1 LQKGTDFMIAKLQFY
16 LKRIQD
22 GRLKEM
28 WTQTLWLY
36 SYVRKYWF
44 SIVLYTLIGLGGTGI
59 SLITSLLSRDLVD
72 IVTGHKSN
80 ELLKTFIMYISF
92 TLANVILSKIL
103 DYIATI
109 ISLKID
115 NAIKADIFEKM
126 LLTRLEP
133 LMSYHT
139 GDLLTRWSSDAS
151 VISDGVLN
159 WLPDLLIA
167 IVRFLSALGIVLYYD
182 PLFAL
187 LAIAG
192 MPVSLLM
199 SKTLLSRMQS
209 RNLESAALNAKM
221 MGFHQESFSNIQTI
235 KAFDLIPLYVKKLHE
250 YQKEYLQLQKKYQ
263 KLGILSSVFLS
274 FVGLIVSYSCYGLG
288 IYRVWSGTIS
298 YGTMTLF
305 LSLSGTLTGTLNTLV
320 GMVPSA
326 INITTS
332 SGRLMDI
339 IKMPREDHS
348 AAPKIDAFYQKNKQ
362 DGLSISLQDIQYAY
376 AHGDTVFEHTDLVIE
391 PDQIIA
397 LIGPSG
403 EGKTTMLRILL
414 ALLEPQSGSLSIQNA
429 KDTSVFVDYSPAI
442 RRLFSYVPQGNAMF
456 SGTIAQNM
464 RNVKPDATD
473 EEIIT
478 CLKTACAWDF
488 VHKLPDGIYS
498 TIGERG
504 RGFSEGQVQRL
515 SIARALLKK
524 APFLLLD
531 EATSA
536 LDTVTEH
543 RLLQNIMQKRAAG
556 SCIVTTHRP
565 TVLTICDKVYAIR
578 EKHCELLS
586 SEDVDKILSNQ
597 Q

>member
-1 LQKGTDFMIAKLQFY
+1 MIAKLQFY

-36 SYVRKYWF
+36 SYVHKYWF

-235 KAFDLIPLYVKKLHE
+235 KAFDLIPLYVKRLHE

-274 FVGLIVSYSCYGLG
+274 FIGLLVSYSCYGLG

-429 KDTSVFVDYSPAI
+429 KDASVFVDYSPAI

-543 RLLQNIMQKRAAG
+543 RLLQNIRQKRAAG

>member
-1 LQKGTDFMIAKLQFY
+1 MIAKLQFY

-28 WTQTLWLY
+28 WAQTLWLY

-80 ELLKTFIMYISF
+80 ELLKTFIIYISF

-235 KAFDLIPLYVKKLHE
+235 KAFDLIPLYVKRLHE

-274 FVGLIVSYSCYGLG
+274 FIGLLVSYSCYGLG

-429 KDTSVFVDYSPAI
+429 KDASVFVDYSPAI

-473 EEIIT
+473 EEIIA

-586 SEDVDKILSNQ
+586 SEYVDKILSNQ

>member
-1 LQKGTDFMIAKLQFY
+1 MIAKLQFY

-235 KAFDLIPLYVKKLHE
+235 KAFDLIPLYVERLYE

-274 FVGLIVSYSCYGLG
+274 FIGLLVSYSCYGLG

-429 KDTSVFVDYSPAI
+429 KDASVFVDYSPAI

-473 EEIIT
+473 EEIIA

>member
-1 LQKGTDFMIAKLQFY
+1 MIAKLQFY

-464 RNVKPDATD
+464 HNVKPDATD

>member
-1 LQKGTDFMIAKLQFY
+1 MIAKLQFY

-209 RNLESAALNAKM
+209 RNLESAALNAEM

>member
-1 LQKGTDFMIAKLQFY
+1 MIAKLQFY

-72 IVTGHKSN
+72 IVTRHKSN

>member
-1 LQKGTDFMIAKLQFY
+1 MIAKLQFY

-235 KAFDLIPLYVKKLHE
+235 KAFDLIPLYVKRLYE

-274 FVGLIVSYSCYGLG
+274 FIGLLVSYSCYGLG

-429 KDTSVFVDYSPAI
+429 KDASVFVDYSPAI

-504 RGFSEGQVQRL
+504 RGFSEGQVQ
-515 SIARALLKK
+515 K

>member
-1 LQKGTDFMIAKLQFY
+1 MIAKLQFY

-274 FVGLIVSYSCYGLG
+274 FVGLIVSFSCYGLG

>member
-1 LQKGTDFMIAKLQFY
+1 MIAKLQFY

-28 WTQTLWLY
+28 WAQTLWLY

-235 KAFDLIPLYVKKLHE
+235 KAFDLIPLYVKRLHE

-274 FVGLIVSYSCYGLG
+274 FIGLLVSYSCYGLG

-429 KDTSVFVDYSPAI
+429 KDASVFVDYSPAI

>member
-1 LQKGTDFMIAKLQFY
+1 MIAKLQFY

-488 VHKLPDGIYS
+488 VHKLPNGIYS

>member
-1 LQKGTDFMIAKLQFY
+1 MIAKLQFY

-199 SKTLLSRMQS
+199 SKTLLSRMHS

-235 KAFDLIPLYVKKLHE
+235 KAFDLIPLYVKRLHE

-274 FVGLIVSYSCYGLG
+274 FIGLLVSYSCYGLG

-429 KDTSVFVDYSPAI
+429 KDASVFVDYSPAI

-536 LDTVTEH
+536 LDTVTEY

>member
-1 LQKGTDFMIAKLQFY
+1 MIAKLQFY

-235 KAFDLIPLYVKKLHE
+235 KAFDLIPLYVKRLYE

-274 FVGLIVSYSCYGLG
+274 FIGLLVSYSCYGLG

-376 AHGDTVFEHTDLVIE
+376 AHGDTIFEHTDLVIE

-429 KDTSVFVDYSPAI
+429 KDASVFVDYSPAI

-473 EEIIT
+473 EEIIA

-586 SEDVDKILSNQ
+586 SEYVDKILSNQ

>member
-1 LQKGTDFMIAKLQFY
+1 MIAKLQFY

-115 NAIKADIFEKM
+115 NAIKANIFEKM

>member
-1 LQKGTDFMIAKLQFY
+1 MIAKLQFY

-28 WTQTLWLY
+28 WAQTLWLY

-429 KDTSVFVDYSPAI
+429 KDASVFVDYSPAI

-586 SEDVDKILSNQ
+586 SKDVDKILSNQ

>member
-1 LQKGTDFMIAKLQFY
+1 MIAKLQFY

-235 KAFDLIPLYVKKLHE
+235 KAFDLIPIYVKRLHE

-274 FVGLIVSYSCYGLG
+274 FIGLLVSYSCYGLG

-429 KDTSVFVDYSPAI
+429 KDASVFVDYSPAI

-536 LDTVTEH
+536 LDAVTEH

>member
-1 LQKGTDFMIAKLQFY
+1 MIAKLQFY

-28 WTQTLWLY
+28 WAQTLWLY

-115 NAIKADIFEKM
+115 TAIKADIFEKM

-235 KAFDLIPLYVKKLHE
+235 KAFDLIPLYVKRLHE

-274 FVGLIVSYSCYGLG
+274 FIGLLVSYSCYGLG

-429 KDTSVFVDYSPAI
+429 KDASVFVDYSPAI

>member
-1 LQKGTDFMIAKLQFY
+1 MIAKLQFY

-167 IVRFLSALGIVLYYD
+167 IVRFLSALGIVLYYY

-235 KAFDLIPLYVKKLHE
+235 KAFDLIPLYVKRLHE

-274 FVGLIVSYSCYGLG
+274 FIGLLVSYSCYGLG

-429 KDTSVFVDYSPAI
+429 KDASVFVDYSPAI

>member
-1 LQKGTDFMIAKLQFY
+1 MIAKLQFY

-235 KAFDLIPLYVKKLHE
+235 KAFDLIPLYVKRLHE

-274 FVGLIVSYSCYGLG
+274 FIGLLVSYSCYGLG

-429 KDTSVFVDYSPAI
+429 KDASVFVDYSPAI

-536 LDTVTEH
+536 LDAVTEH

-586 SEDVDKILSNQ
+586 SEDVDNILSNQ

>member
-1 LQKGTDFMIAKLQFY
+1 MIAKLQFY

-543 RLLQNIMQKRAAG
+543 RMFLKFLFWMKQHQVLIPVRSSLFKKLLLN
-556 SCIVTTHRP
+556 
-565 TVLTICDKVYAIR
+565 
-578 EKHCELLS
+578 
-586 SEDVDKILSNQ
+586 
-597 Q
+597 

>member
-1 LQKGTDFMIAKLQFY
+1 MIAKLQFY

-235 KAFDLIPLYVKKLHE
+235 KAFDLIPLYVKRLHE

-274 FVGLIVSYSCYGLG
+274 FIGLLVSYSCYGLG

-376 AHGDTVFEHTDLVIE
+376 AHSDTVFEHTDLVIE

-429 KDTSVFVDYSPAI
+429 KDASVFVDYSPAI

>member
-1 LQKGTDFMIAKLQFY
+1 MIAKLQFY

-362 DGLSISLQDIQYAY
+362 DGLSISLHDIQYAY

>member
-1 LQKGTDFMIAKLQFY
+1 MIAKLQFY

-339 IKMPREDHS
+339 IKIPREDHS

>member
-1 LQKGTDFMIAKLQFY
+1 MIAKLQFY

-235 KAFDLIPLYVKKLHE
+235 KAFDLIPLYVKRLYE

-274 FVGLIVSYSCYGLG
+274 FIGLLVSYSCYGLG

-429 KDTSVFVDYSPAI
+429 KDASVFVDYSPAI

>member
-1 LQKGTDFMIAKLQFY
+1 MIAKLQFY

-28 WTQTLWLY
+28 WVQTLWLY

-209 RNLESAALNAKM
+209 RNLESATLNAKM

>member
-1 LQKGTDFMIAKLQFY
+1 MIAKLQFY

-348 AAPKIDAFYQKNKQ
+348 AAPKIDAFYQKQ
-362 DGLSISLQDIQYAY
+362 ARRSFHFTTGYSICVC
-376 AHGDTVFEHTDLVIE
+376 T
-391 PDQIIA
+391 
-397 LIGPSG
+397 
-403 EGKTTMLRILL
+403 R
-414 ALLEPQSGSLSIQNA
+414 
-429 KDTSVFVDYSPAI
+429 
-442 RRLFSYVPQGNAMF
+442 
-456 SGTIAQNM
+456 
-464 RNVKPDATD
+464 
-473 EEIIT
+473 
-478 CLKTACAWDF
+478 
-488 VHKLPDGIYS
+488 
-498 TIGERG
+498 
-504 RGFSEGQVQRL
+504 
-515 SIARALLKK
+515 
-524 APFLLLD
+524 
-531 EATSA
+531 
-536 LDTVTEH
+536 
-543 RLLQNIMQKRAAG
+543 
-556 SCIVTTHRP
+556 
-565 TVLTICDKVYAIR
+565 
-578 EKHCELLS
+578 
-586 SEDVDKILSNQ
+586 
-597 Q
+597 

>member
-1 LQKGTDFMIAKLQFY
+1 MIAKLQFY

-235 KAFDLIPLYVKKLHE
+235 KAFDLIPLYVKRLHE

-274 FVGLIVSYSCYGLG
+274 FIGLLVSYSCYGLG

-429 KDTSVFVDYSPAI
+429 KDASVFVDYSPAI

>member
-1 LQKGTDFMIAKLQFY
+1 MIAKLQFY

-235 KAFDLIPLYVKKLHE
+235 KAFDLIPLYVKRLYE

-274 FVGLIVSYSCYGLG
+274 FIGLLVSYSCYGLG

-429 KDTSVFVDYSPAI
+429 KDASVFVDYSPAI

-473 EEIIT
+473 EEIIA

-586 SEDVDKILSNQ
+586 SEYVDKILSNQ

>member
-1 LQKGTDFMIAKLQFY
+1 MIAKLQFY

-59 SLITSLLSRDLVD
+59 SLITILLSRDLVD

-235 KAFDLIPLYVKKLHE
+235 KAFDLIPLYVKRLHE

-274 FVGLIVSYSCYGLG
+274 FIGLLVSYSCYGLG

-429 KDTSVFVDYSPAI
+429 KDASVFVDYSPAI

-473 EEIIT
+473 EEIIA

>member
-1 LQKGTDFMIAKLQFY
+1 MIAKLQFY

-28 WTQTLWLY
+28 WAQTLWLY

-235 KAFDLIPLYVKKLHE
+235 KAFDLIPLYVKRLHE

-274 FVGLIVSYSCYGLG
+274 FIGLLVSYSCYGLG

-429 KDTSVFVDYSPAI
+429 KDASVFVDYSPAI

-473 EEIIT
+473 EEIIA

-586 SEDVDKILSNQ
+586 SKDVDKILSNQ

>member
-1 LQKGTDFMIAKLQFY
+1 MIAKLQFY

-274 FVGLIVSYSCYGLG
+274 FIGLLVSYSCYGLG

-376 AHGDTVFEHTDLVIE
+376 AHGDTVFEHADLVIE

>member
-1 LQKGTDFMIAKLQFY
+1 MVAKLQFY

-235 KAFDLIPLYVKKLHE
+235 KAFDLIPLYVKRLHE

-274 FVGLIVSYSCYGLG
+274 FIGLLVSYSCYGLG

>member
-1 LQKGTDFMIAKLQFY
+1 MIAKLQFY

-376 AHGDTVFEHTDLVIE
+376 THGDTVFEHTDLVIE

-586 SEDVDKILSNQ
+586 SEDIDKILSNQ

>member
-1 LQKGTDFMIAKLQFY
+1 
-16 LKRIQD
+16 
-22 GRLKEM
+22 M

-235 KAFDLIPLYVKKLHE
+235 KAFDLIPLYVKRLYE

-274 FVGLIVSYSCYGLG
+274 FIGLLVSYSCYGLG

-348 AAPKIDAFYQKNKQ
+348 AAPKIDAFYKKT
-362 DGLSISLQDIQYAY
+362 SK
-376 AHGDTVFEHTDLVIE
+376 TVFPFHYRIFNMRMHTVI
-391 PDQIIA
+391 
-397 LIGPSG
+397 
-403 EGKTTMLRILL
+403 
-414 ALLEPQSGSLSIQNA
+414 
-429 KDTSVFVDYSPAI
+429 
-442 RRLFSYVPQGNAMF
+442 LFS
-456 SGTIAQNM
+456 
-464 RNVKPDATD
+464 
-473 EEIIT
+473 
-478 CLKTACAWDF
+478 
-488 VHKLPDGIYS
+488 
-498 TIGERG
+498 
-504 RGFSEGQVQRL
+504 
-515 SIARALLKK
+515 SI
-524 APFLLLD
+524 P
-531 EATSA
+531 
-536 LDTVTEH
+536 
-543 RLLQNIMQKRAAG
+543 IW
-556 SCIVTTHRP
+556 
-565 TVLTICDKVYAIR
+565 
-578 EKHCELLS
+578 
-586 SEDVDKILSNQ
+586 
-597 Q
+597 

>member
-1 LQKGTDFMIAKLQFY
+1 MIAKLQFY

-414 ALLEPQSGSLSIQNA
+414 ALLEPQSGSLSIQNG

>member
-1 LQKGTDFMIAKLQFY
+1 MIAKLQFY

-28 WTQTLWLY
+28 RAQTLWLY

-235 KAFDLIPLYVKKLHE
+235 KAFDLIPLYVKRLHE

-274 FVGLIVSYSCYGLG
+274 FIGLLVSYSCYGLG

-429 KDTSVFVDYSPAI
+429 KDASVFVDYSPAI

-473 EEIIT
+473 EEIIA

-498 TIGERG
+498 TIEERG

-586 SEDVDKILSNQ
+586 SEYVDKILSNQ

>member
-1 LQKGTDFMIAKLQFY
+1 MIAKLQFY

-274 FVGLIVSYSCYGLG
+274 FIGLLVSYSCYGLG

-488 VHKLPDGIYS
+488 VHKLPYGIYS

>member
-1 LQKGTDFMIAKLQFY
+1 MIAKLQFY

-28 WTQTLWLY
+28 WAQTLWLY

-209 RNLESAALNAKM
+209 RNLESAALSAKM

>member
-1 LQKGTDFMIAKLQFY
+1 MIAKLQFY

-586 SEDVDKILSNQ
+586 SENVDKILSNQ

>member
-1 LQKGTDFMIAKLQFY
+1 MIAKLQFY

-28 WTQTLWLY
+28 WAQTLWLY

-235 KAFDLIPLYVKKLHE
+235 KAFDLIPLYVKRLHE

-274 FVGLIVSYSCYGLG
+274 FIGLLVSYSCYGLG

-429 KDTSVFVDYSPAI
+429 KDASVFVDYSPAI
-442 RRLFSYVPQGNAMF
+442 RRLFSYVPQENAMF